1 MEEILEKGAAA
12 PDVSFRQGREQ
23 IHLKDFFGK
32 TYLIFCFLQCLSQ
45 KFGRKLSF

>member
-32 TYLIFCFLQCLSQ
+32 
-45 KFGRKLSF
+45 KFIVAFYPAAFTGG